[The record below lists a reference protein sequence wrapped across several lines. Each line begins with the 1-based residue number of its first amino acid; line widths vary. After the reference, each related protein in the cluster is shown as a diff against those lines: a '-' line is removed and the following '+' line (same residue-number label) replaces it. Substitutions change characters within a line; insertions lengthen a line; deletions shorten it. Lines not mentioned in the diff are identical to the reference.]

1 MLVRMGHFGA
11 TRMGCLS
18 KPDAVREIA
27 VELDLTLESIVFWD
41 NTPAERAQMR
51 AALPQVL
58 TPEVPVDPARHR
70 QALMDLAVFDSLE
83 TREPR

>member
-1 MLVRMGHFGA
+1 M
-11 TRMGCLS
+11 
-18 KPDAVREIA
+18 
-27 VELDLTLESIVFWD
+27 VFWD
-41 NTPAERAQMR
+41 DTPAERAQMR